1 MRKASVIV
9 LLIGI
14 VVFISC
20 KKSDTTAPANATP
33 IVFTGLKMSQD
44 TVKVNIY
51 DTITAMATGESL
63 TYTWTSE
70 NGLGTFIPTAN
81 NNLVL
86 FAGCHATDFVI
97 DCQAKDKYNR
107 TDTKKITVHVIN

>member
-20 KKSDTTAPANATP
+20 KKSDTTAPANALPLT
-33 IVFTGLKMSQD
+33 FSGLTKTQD

-51 DTITAMATGESL
+51 DTIVANATGESI
-63 TYTWTSE
+63 TFTWTSE
-70 NGLGTFIPTAN
+70 NGLGTFIPTN
-81 NNLVL
+81 NNNVVL
-86 FAGCHATDFVI
+86 FAGCHATDFVL
-97 DCQAKDKYNR
+97 DCLAKDKYNR